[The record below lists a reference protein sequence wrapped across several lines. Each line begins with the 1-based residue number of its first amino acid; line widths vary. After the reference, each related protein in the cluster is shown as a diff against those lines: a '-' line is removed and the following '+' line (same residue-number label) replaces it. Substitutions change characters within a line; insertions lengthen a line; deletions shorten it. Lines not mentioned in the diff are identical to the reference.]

1 MTNAATNTTDFL
13 IDKADLHQTRF
24 SEASTAPLGDGE
36 VLLKVDRFAFTANN
50 VTYAAFGD
58 VMKYW
63 QFFPATEGWGR
74 IPVWGFADVA
84 ASNHPD
90 VKVGERFY
98 GYYPMSTHL
107 VVAPSKVTPAG
118 FSDGSPH
125 RAELAVVYNYYN
137 NAATDPAYREDME
150 DLQMIFRP
158 LFMTS
163 FLIDDFLADNDF
175 FGAEQVVLSS
185 ASSKT
190 AFGAAFQLAKRDGTH
205 VIGLTSSGNI
215 GFVESLGCYDKAVAY
230 SDVASLDAAKKT
242 IYIDMAGSGQVR
254 TDVHTHFGEN
264 LVYSCAVGASH
275 WDEMGDNSNLPGAK
289 PTMFFAPSQGQKRL
303 ADWGP
308 EGFQKNTA
316 EAWLSF
322 IKPAASW
329 IEVEREA
336 GPSMMLATYTD
347 MVDSRVSPNIGKILS
362 F

>member
-1 MTNAATNTTDFL
+1 MTQCTDFL
-13 IDKADLHQTRF
+13 VAKADLHKTEFR
-24 SEASTAPLGDGE
+24 SHDLPDLKDGE
-36 VLLKVDRFAFTANN
+36 VLLKLDRFAFTANN

-63 QFFPATEGWGR
+63 QFFPADDGWGR
-74 IPVWGFADVA
+74 IPVWGFADVE
-84 ASNHPD
+84 ASNHPG

-107 VVAPSKVTPAG
+107 VVQPAKVTPGG
-118 FSDGSPH
+118 FLDGSPH
-125 RAELAVVYNYYN
+125 RAELAIVYNQYV
-137 NAATDPAYREDME
+137 NAATDPGYVESME

-163 FLIDDFLADNDF
+163 FLIDDFMADNDF
-175 FGAEQVVLSS
+175 FGATQVVLSS

-190 AFGAAFQLAKRDGTH
+190 AFGAAFQLARRAGTH
-205 VIGLTSSGNI
+205 VIGLTSPGNI
-215 GFVESLGCYDKAVAY
+215 GFVEGLGCYDKAVAY
-230 SDVASLDAAKKT
+230 GDVASLDASKKT

-254 TDVHTHFGEN
+254 TDVHTHFGDN

-275 WDEMGDNSNLPGAK
+275 WDEMGDNANLPGAR

-303 ADWGP
+303 ADWGA

-329 IEVEREA
+329 IEIEREA

-347 MVDSRVSPNIGKILS
+347 MVDGRVSPNIGKILS